1 MSEDQIS
8 YRVFR
13 PELPLA
19 AWVREQR
26 QPVVVHRQDL
36 AALQAA
42 GAANVVALPHGGPL
56 RGEAWLPEPKQ

>member
-1 MSEDQIS
+1 MSEEQTS
-8 YRVFR
+8 YYRGVR

-36 AALQAA
+36 VALREA

-56 RGEAWLPEPKQ
+56 RGEAWIPLR

>member
-1 MSEDQIS
+1 MSEEQTS
-8 YRVFR
+8 YRGVR

-56 RGEAWLPEPKQ
+56 RGEAWVEVHG